1 MFSWYL
7 SSSCLF
13 VCLRL
18 LYVVRPKRNSCE
30 YESTKKHSFL
40 CVRIVLFIPLCE
52 YRVIKWCCYWILN
65 RAKIIEQQ
73 CNNEKSTKTSVSRA
87 AVALL
92 AEITFNQADIFAN
105 ELTHFVKHGKRKIAA
120 LEDIKLLARK
130 HRPTL
135 RALEEYQTKHMTKK
149 SSKKR
154 SQASVDSDKK
164 SVDNRSEP
172 VKKPKN
178 ALIKSSISLDD
189 SEEESD
195 SSWNTYC
202 FKN

>member
-1 MFSWYL
+1 M
-7 SSSCLF
+7 
-13 VCLRL
+13 
-18 LYVVRPKRNSCE
+18 
-30 YESTKKHSFL
+30 
-40 CVRIVLFIPLCE
+40 
-52 YRVIKWCCYWILN
+52 
-65 RAKIIEQQ
+65 
-73 CNNEKSTKTSVSRA
+73 
-87 AVALL
+87 

-135 RALEEYQTKHMTKK
+135 RALEEYQIKHMTKK
-149 SSKKR
+149 APKKR
-154 SQASVDSDKK
+154 PPASVDSGKN

-172 VKKPKN
+172 VKKPKT

-195 SSWNTYC
+195 SS
-202 FKN
+202 